1 MMERQKS
8 DRPVASR
15 NVFVMPEFRKE
26 PDIEKLVRAFISVAK
41 GLAEKKAAEE
51 KALSSGDGKGDGVP

>member
-1 MMERQKS
+1 MERQKS
-8 DRPVASR
+8 GRPVASR
-15 NVFVMPEFRKE
+15 NVFVTPEFRKE

-51 KALSSGDGKGDGVP
+51 QAAGGNGGKGDGVP